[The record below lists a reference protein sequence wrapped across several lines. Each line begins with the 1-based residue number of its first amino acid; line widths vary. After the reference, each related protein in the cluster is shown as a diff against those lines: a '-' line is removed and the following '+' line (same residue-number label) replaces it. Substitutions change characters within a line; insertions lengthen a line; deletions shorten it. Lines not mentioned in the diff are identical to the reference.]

1 MKSWIWTKGSKKITP
16 KCPWKFGVTFT
27 CSFAAFSIF
36 PFYKIWCVNILQL
49 LPSVWWSNMWL
60 KRNMIPANT
69 HTQPFALWWNA
80 SLNTALWIGRPRAT
94 SVPCHFYRHVP
105 CSPKGHLCQCVSLFF
120 SVLFLRGRGFDCVL
134 DEEPDNGKFQRF
146 LSIPLH
152 GIHVFV
158 ELPLFTRKSGSTEIL
173 LFICTKMII
182 AS

>member
-16 KCPWKFGVTFT
+16 KCPWNFGVTFT

-120 SVLFLRGRGFDCVL
+120 LFCFFGVGDSTASLMRSPIMESSSGFSASRCTGFMSL
-134 DEEPDNGKFQRF
+134 LSFLFSHGKVEVQRF
-146 LSIPLH
+146 CSS
-152 GIHVFV
+152 FV
-158 ELPLFTRKSGSTEIL
+158 LKW
-173 LFICTKMII
+173 
-182 AS
+182 